1 MAVSLTERQE
11 LANDIAAATFRVAGL
26 VKEDRLRTEL
36 QLAVFDL
43 ILSGSTETM
52 AKLKVLIRFGQ
63 SIKQI
68 KDINA
73 EVLLRELGHL
83 EDMAVSAETAMSD
96 VNVMADFDSG
106 RYIDTVPLSG
116 QTAKRPSPTLTRAGG
131 RIPAKD
137 SASIGQINA
146 DRVLR
151 FIEARPETRLRDL
164 EQAFSDL
171 SERTLRRAIEKLTKS
186 GKIERVGNIGP
197 YGFYRSLSSSRAS
210 LPRAAAKPAL
220 MKTPENRNSGTII
233 AL

>member
-1 MAVSLTERQE
+1 MAVSLTEQQK
-11 LANDIAAATFRVAGL
+11 LANDIAAATFRVAEL

-83 EDMAVSAETAMSD
+83 EQMAVSAETAMSD
-96 VNVMADFDSG
+96 VNVMAEFDGSQYDRDIG
-106 RYIDTVPLSG
+106 PLSG
-116 QTAKRPSPTLTRAGG
+116 QAAKRPSGTLTRTSG
-131 RIPAKD
+131 RTAVKD
-137 SASIGQINA
+137 NANVRAINI

-151 FIEARPETRLRDL
+151 FIETRPETRVKDL
-164 EQAFSDL
+164 EQVFPDI
-171 SERTLRRAIEKLTKS
+171 SERTLRRAIEKLVKS
-186 GKIERVGNIGP
+186 GKIERAGNIGP
-197 YGFYRSLSSSRAS
+197 YGFYRALSSPRAS
-210 LPRAAAKPAL
+210 LPRTAAL
-220 MKTPENRNSGTII
+220 IKTPENRNSGTII